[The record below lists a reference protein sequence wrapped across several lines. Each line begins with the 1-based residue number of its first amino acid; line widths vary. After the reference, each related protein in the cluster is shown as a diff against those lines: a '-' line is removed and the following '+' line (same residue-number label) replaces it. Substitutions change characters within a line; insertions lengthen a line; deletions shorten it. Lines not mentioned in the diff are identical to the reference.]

1 MEKMFLGKRSQS
13 LKRPWHQT
21 VSPSIILNYRI
32 SIKLHENPIWG
43 SDLWWCKEII
53 LNVVSVEFLPLKT
66 HQLNCI
72 LITSNHGQEVERLR
86 LIICKPY
93 AANAISERAIW
104 NRIIVLGFI
113 EISSIIQVASIID
126 YQPVIHSDLHC
137 RGRIERPLKNQIQDT
152 WIWNTLLLFSVP
164 QL

>member
-1 MEKMFLGKRSQS
+1 M
-13 LKRPWHQT
+13 
-21 VSPSIILNYRI
+21 
-32 SIKLHENPIWG
+32 
-43 SDLWWCKEII
+43 
-53 LNVVSVEFLPLKT
+53 
-66 HQLNCI
+66 
-72 LITSNHGQEVERLR
+72 
-86 LIICKPY
+86 IICKPY

-152 WIWNTLLLFSVP
+152 
-164 QL
+164 